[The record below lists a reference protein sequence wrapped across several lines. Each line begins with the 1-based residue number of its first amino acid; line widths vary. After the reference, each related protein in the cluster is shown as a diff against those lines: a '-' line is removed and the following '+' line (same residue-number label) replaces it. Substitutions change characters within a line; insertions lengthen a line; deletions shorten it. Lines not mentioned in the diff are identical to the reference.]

1 MSALKEGEDIIEPLR
16 ERLVGNVALE
26 EVTDPHELDE
36 HGQPKVLVEAGRL
49 IDEETAQAIE
59 DAGIETV
66 KIRSVLTCEARRG
79 ICRMC
84 YGRNLATMDMVDLGE
99 AVGILAAQS
108 IGEPGTQLTLR
119 TFHIGGT
126 AARIAEQ
133 TVRKTKVE
141 GVIEYG
147 ERLVFVETP
156 EKQKV
161 VTSYEGELIL
171 KAAAHGPKDSGTAA
185 SKLAVHSRFH
195 VPLGATLMV
204 EDGAK
209 VARDGVLFTWDPYT
223 NPILTDVP
231 GIVRFVD
238 IMEDETV
245 REELDEITGRRQ
257 RVIIEDRDKKLHPH
271 IEVVQK
277 KGDKEKRLRDF
288 VIPEGA
294 QLTVEDGQEV
304 YAGQTLAKVSR
315 EAYKTRDIT
324 GGLPRVAELF
334 EARRPKDPAT
344 ISEVDGTVRFGDIK
358 RGKREIFVHP
368 EDGEPQL
375 YEVPAGKHLRVHEGD
390 RVRAGDRLT
399 EGPVN
404 PHDILRIKGP
414 RAVQEYLLNE
424 VQEVY
429 RLQGVKIN
437 DKHIGVI
444 VRQMLQKVKVIDPGD
459 TEFLEGE
466 NVDKLIFREANHRVK
481 TKGGK
486 PATSEPLLLGITKA
500 SLTTQSFISAAS
512 FQETTRVLTDAAIR
526 GAKDDLL
533 GLKENIIIG
542 HLIPAGSG
550 IYRYQ
555 EIEIE
560 PPEGFVPPQPPPEL
574 QPGVVPIPE
583 EAEVE

>member
-1 MSALKEGEDIIEPLR
+1 M
-16 ERLVGNVALE
+16 VA
-26 EVTDPHELDE
+26 
-36 HGQPKVLVEAGRL
+36 
-49 IDEETAQAIE
+49 
-59 DAGIETV
+59 
-66 KIRSVLTCEARRG
+66 
-79 ICRMC
+79 
-84 YGRNLATMDMVDLGE
+84 
-99 AVGILAAQS
+99 
-108 IGEPGTQLTLR
+108 
-119 TFHIGGT
+119 
-126 AARIAEQ
+126 
-133 TVRKTKVE
+133 
-141 GVIEYG
+141 
-147 ERLVFVETP
+147 
-156 EKQKV
+156 
-161 VTSYEGELIL
+161 
-171 KAAAHGPKDSGTAA
+171 
-185 SKLAVHSRFH
+185 
-195 VPLGATLMV
+195 
-204 EDGAK
+204 DGAK
-209 VARDGVLFTWDPYT
+209 VARDSVLFTWDPYT
-223 NPILTDVP
+223 NPIMTDVA
-231 GIVRFVD
+231 GVVRFVD
-238 IMEDETV
+238 IVEDETV
-245 REELDEITGRRQ
+245 REELDELTGRRQ

-277 KGDKEKRLRDF
+277 KGEKEKRLRDF

-304 YAGQTLAKVSR
+304 HAGQTLAKVSR

-444 VRQMLQKVKVIDPGD
+444 VRQMLQKVKVMEPGD

-481 TKGGK
+481 TKGDK

-555 EIEIE
+555 EVEIE
-560 PPEGFVPPQPPPEL
+560 GLEAPAAPEPTAEVLPEMIFAPL
-574 QPGVVPIPE
+574 PAGEAE
-583 EAEVE
+583 EAVLPAFGEEAG